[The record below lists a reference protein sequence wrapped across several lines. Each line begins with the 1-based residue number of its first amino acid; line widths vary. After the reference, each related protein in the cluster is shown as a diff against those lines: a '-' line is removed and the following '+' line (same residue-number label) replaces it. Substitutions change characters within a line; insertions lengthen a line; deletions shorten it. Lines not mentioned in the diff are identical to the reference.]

1 MARAPSLVIDMEIPS
16 APATRP
22 TSPQPLRLQAAV
34 KPTSTAG
41 GAVTETEGAEVKAQ
55 RTGLGSLMKSA
66 KKDVK
71 VAEFD
76 MSAFF

>member
-22 TSPQPLRLQAAV
+22 TSPQPLRLQAVV
-34 KPTSTAG
+34 KPTTSDD
-41 GAVTETEGAEVKAQ
+41 VTQDSEGPEVKAQ

-71 VAEFD
+71 VE
-76 MSAFF
+76 

>member
-1 MARAPSLVIDMEIPS
+1 MPENDDEAR
-16 APATRP
+16 
-22 TSPQPLRLQAAV
+22 
-34 KPTSTAG
+34 
-41 GAVTETEGAEVKAQ
+41 TEDSDVKAQ

-76 MSAFF
+76 MDAFF